1 MISYLSQLQ
10 NNQNNANNTDS
21 SADTGRGLEDS
32 QTAGDSPDVSTAE
45 PSMAQV
51 SRDQSQA
58 PVAVDPDMANV
69 DPDISNPFREPDRI
83 FQLDQASQQQFVGES
98 TCLAFGDRILQ
109 CLNPQSTTAS
119 LPPDRGYVTNP
130 AFARQFSSVANC
142 KFPERIRANLL
153 VRVALRFIGQDYHFF
168 LHDDF
173 LQKLERAYDTRHSPE
188 YTDSVWACKFF
199 AVLALGE
206 MYSTS
211 LPAAKETRPT
221 SVPGTGYFLTA
232 VSLLQ
237 DLFEEPSVAQIENLL
252 LFVSHTRFTLV
263 IMSVPMTNT

>member
-1 MISYLSQLQ
+1 
-10 NNQNNANNTDS
+10 
-21 SADTGRGLEDS
+21 
-32 QTAGDSPDVSTAE
+32 
-45 PSMAQV
+45 MAQR

-58 PVAVDPDMANV
+58 PPIDPEMANA
-69 DPDISNPFREPDRI
+69 DSDISNPFREPDHI
-83 FQLDQASQQQFVGES
+83 FQLDQASQQQFIGES

-109 CLNPQSTTAS
+109 CLNPQSTTPS
-119 LPPDRGYVTNP
+119 FPHDRGYVTDP
-130 AFARQFSSVANC
+130 AFARQSGSVSDC

-153 VRVALRFIGQDYHFF
+153 IRVALRFIGQDYHFF

-173 LQKLERAYDTRHSPE
+173 LQKLEKAYDLRQSPKH
-188 YTDSVWACKFF
+188 DSVWACKFF

-211 LPAAKETRPT
+211 LPATKATQPT

-252 LFVSHTRFTLV
+252 LFVCLV
-263 IMSVPMTNT
+263 ADLPSLVSGFLSNLELNTADIDTVLLLKRPRSSEVSPHV